1 MKIKQPG
8 ESPLSFVYDFTDM
21 LGTATI
27 AAASAA
33 TIVAR
38 GVGALM
44 TRTAQGTVGKTVVVQ
59 WSGGVDGET
68 YLTTVQITDSN
79 GDKHELE
86 GEIHCQDLT
95 YVVPVGV
102 GTAYLT
108 ADQYV
113 DIFGQTETIRITDE
127 TKAGVI
133 DKAKITAAIT
143 SASEFTDAFLGGR
156 YTLPLVDVPPILTG
170 IVADL
175 TRERLHKTRPTA
187 QVTAAADAA
196 REQLKLISKGVM
208 TLNVA
213 TGDVAPTANASALPM
228 TSGDGFPSVFT
239 PGVMDGYANGF
250 APVDTL
256 A

>member
-21 LGTATI
+21 LGVATI

-38 GVGALM
+38 GAGALM
-44 TRTAQGTVGKTVVVQ
+44 TRTAQGTVGTTVVVQ

-68 YLTTVQITDSN
+68 YLTTVEITDSN
-79 GDKHELE
+79 GDQHELE
-86 GEIHCQDLT
+86 GEILCRDIT

-102 GTAYLT
+102 TTAYLT

-113 DIFGQTETIRITDE
+113 DIFGQAETIRVTDE
-127 TKAGVI
+127 SKSGTI
-133 DKAKITAAIT
+133 DRAKITAALV
-143 SASEFTDAFLGGR
+143 SASEFADAFLATR
-156 YTLPLVDVPPILTG
+156 YTLPLVDVPSILSG

-175 TRERLHKTRPTA
+175 ARERLFKTRPTEA
-187 QVTAAADAA
+187 VTKAADAA
-196 REQLKLISKGVM
+196 REQLKLIARGTMV
-208 TLNVA
+208 LNVA
-213 TGDVAPTANASALPM
+213 AGEVAPSANANALPQ
-228 TSGDGFPSVFT
+228 TSGDGFPTVFT
-239 PGVMDGYANGF
+239 PGVMDGYANNI
-250 APVDTL
+250 APLDTL